1 MNCMKNIEIILP
13 VYNEEKI
20 LKKNVL
26 KVKQF
31 FDKYCKN
38 FLIVIVDNGS
48 TDHTYEIAES
58 LQNEYSNIAAFRL
71 KEKGRGRALRF
82 RILNS
87 PFPFIGYMDIDLSSN
102 LSCLLRMYEELSRG
116 YDIVIGSRLLP
127 GAEVQRSL
135 IRRFLS
141 TGYSFLV
148 QCILNLPY
156 KDYQCGFK
164 LFRRER
170 ILDLLTLIKNN
181 NWFFDTELIYYA
193 HNNKLRIKEIPVLWK
208 ERKRGKVRL
217 IPTIVEDVLG
227 IVRLKLN
234 DG

>member
-1 MNCMKNIEIILP
+1 MRDVEIVLP
-13 VYNEEKI
+13 VYNEGKI

-26 KVKQF
+26 EVKKF
-31 FDKYCKN
+31 FDEHSKN
-38 FLIVIVDNGS
+38 FLIAIVDNGS

-58 LQNEYSNIAAFRL
+58 LQSEYSNIAAFRL

-87 PFPFIGYMDIDLSSN
+87 SFSFVGYMDIDLSSN
-102 LSCLLRMYEELSRG
+102 LSGLLRMYEELARG
-116 YDIVIGSRLLP
+116 YDVVIGSRLLP

-148 QCILNLPY
+148 RWVLNLPY

-164 LFRRER
+164 LFRRKQ
-170 ILDLLTLIKNN
+170 ILNLLSLIKNN

-193 HNNKLRIKEIPVLWK
+193 HNNKLRIKEVPVLWK

-217 IPTIVEDVLG
+217 IPTIMEDVLG
-227 IVRLKLN
+227 IVRLKLKN
-234 DG
+234 G